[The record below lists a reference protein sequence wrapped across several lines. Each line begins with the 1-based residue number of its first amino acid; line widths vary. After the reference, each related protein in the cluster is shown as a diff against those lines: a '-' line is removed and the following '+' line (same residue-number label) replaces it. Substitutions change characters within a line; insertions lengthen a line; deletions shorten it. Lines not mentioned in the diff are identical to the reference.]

1 MFFTK
6 ASDVSRGDD
15 VTRKKGDCGP
25 KHQEHACAIL
35 QSRSLHDSSAIVRGM
50 RVEIPAQLVERLA
63 AAERVV
69 ALTGAGVSAES
80 GVPTFREA
88 QTGLW
93 AQYRAE
99 ELATPEAF
107 QRQPKLVWDWYEWR
121 RTLVAKAAPN
131 PGHFALSELEQLVP
145 EFSLLTQNV
154 DGLHQRAGSQRV
166 IELHGSIFDTLCFDE
181 GTQVL
186 TWSDDGSVPPRCPRC
201 AGWLRPGVVWFGEPL
216 PEAALASASRA
227 AAECQL
233 LLSIGTSSL
242 VHPAARLP
250 YDAKAAGALI
260 VEINPTETALSKH
273 ADYVLRGPAGEMLP
287 QLLRLLRKAKAAR

>member
-1 MFFTK
+1 M
-6 ASDVSRGDD
+6 G
-15 VTRKKGDCGP
+15 
-25 KHQEHACAIL
+25 
-35 QSRSLHDSSAIVRGM
+35 
-50 RVEIPAQLVERLA
+50 VEIPAELSERLA

-69 ALTGAGVSAES
+69 ALTGAGISAES
-80 GVPTFREA
+80 GVPTFRDA

-93 AQYRAE
+93 AKYRPE

-107 QRQPKLVWDWYEWR
+107 LKQPKLVWDWYEWR
-121 RTLVAKAAPN
+121 RTLVAQAEPN
-131 PGHFALSELEQLVP
+131 AGHRALSELEQLVP

-166 IELHGSIFDTLCFDE
+166 IELHGSIFDTLCFEE

-186 TWSDDGSVPPRCPRC
+186 TWDDDGSRPPHCPRC
-201 AGWLRPGVVWFGEPL
+201 AGLLRPGVVWFGELL

-250 YDAKAAGALI
+250 YDAQAAGALI
-260 VEINPTETALSKH
+260 VEVNQTETPLSER
-273 ADYVLRGPAGEMLP
+273 ADYVLRGPAGEILP
-287 QLLRLLRKAKAAR
+287 QLVARLRESKRT